1 MKRMFDIYDIQQN
14 IISFIS
20 SFNDFKSYRYLCKFN
35 YYNLFKL
42 YCGTKKTYPFVIST
56 NVQSSLISHHY
67 EHIEKISITN
77 NLNENYNSYSIYTS
91 LRSLTCYMIT
101 NEMILNLP
109 QLTSLT
115 IVKDKS
121 YTNHQKINL
130 SLLKRLESL
139 KMFKSVDVGDSL
151 SHLTNLTYF
160 DCGHNYYITDNS
172 IKTLTTALKVL
183 IIHHNITCDSY
194 EHLYNLEE
202 INRTLTLQ
210 QLNNFS
216 KLKVLYD
223 DGTYNIDDMIKYQY
237 TLRELYIRVNLSLVL
252 NKPFYVLRK
261 LTIYSNKI
269 LPSVL
274 LRMKLLTYLNISYNN
289 DLSDSDIKKLTN
301 LITLSCNNTMLTDE
315 GISCLINI
323 EELFCDCTR
332 ITDEGIKNLKK
343 INILSCKLT
352 NITINGIKYLP
363 NLKRLYGNKC
373 LIKEVLLYNKK
384 LNISY

>member
-35 YYNLFKL
+35 YYSLFKL
-42 YCGTKKTYPFVIST
+42 YCETKKTYPFVIST
-56 NVQSSLISHHY
+56 NVQSSLISHYY

-77 NLNENYNSYSIYTS
+77 SLNKNYNSYSIYTS

-115 IVKDKS
+115 IVNNKL
-121 YTNHQKINL
+121 YPIHEKINL

-139 KMFKSVDVGDSL
+139 KMFRNVDVGNSL
-151 SHLTNLTYF
+151 LYLTNLTYF
-160 DCGHNYYITDNS
+160 DCRDNHYITDNS
-172 IKTLTTALKVL
+172 IKTLTTALKIL
-183 IIHHNITCDSY
+183 IIHHHITYGSY

-202 INRTLTLQ
+202 INITLTVQ
-210 QLNNFS
+210 QLNNFP
-216 KLKVLYD
+216 KLKVLYS
-223 DGTYNIDDMIKYQY
+223 DGTYNIDDMLKYQY
-237 TLRELYIRVNLSLVL
+237 TLCELYIRYNSAFVL
-252 NKPFYVLRK
+252 NKPFYVLNK
-261 LTIYSNKI
+261 LIIYSNKI

-274 LRMKLLTYLNISYNN
+274 LRMKLLTYLNISYNS
-289 DLSDSDIKKLTN
+289 DLSDNDIKKLTN
-301 LITLSCNNTMLTDE
+301 LVTLSCNNTMLTND

-323 EELFCDCTR
+323 KELFCDCTK
-332 ITDEGIKNLKK
+332 ITDEGLENLKK
-343 INILSCKLT
+343 INMLSCKLT
-352 NITINGIKYLP
+352 NITINGIKHLP

-373 LIKEVLLYNKK
+373 LIKEVLIYNKK